1 MSREVPEVR
10 LAGRG
15 GQGVVT
21 AGELLGQAVLS
32 EGRHAQ
38 AMPAFGPE
46 RRGALAS
53 CTLRISDGEILL
65 KYAATAPDVVL
76 VLDPTIW
83 HVANVTLGLQEGGVL
98 VFNTPRSPE
107 EVEED
112 LRSGR
117 FGHRL
122 GVEAAEVVTV
132 DGTGIALEYLG
143 RPIPN
148 TALMGALTAATDLVA
163 IESIESVL
171 RERFGDKAEAN
182 VLAARAGRE
191 RLVRRRVARPS
202 PSTGG

>member
-1 MSREVPEVR
+1 MSRLVPEVR
-10 LAGRG
+10 VAGRG

-21 AGELLGQAVLS
+21 AGELLGLAVVG

-38 AMPAFGPE
+38 AIPAFGPE

-65 KYAATAPDVVL
+65 KFAAAAPDVLL

-83 HVANVTLGLQEGGVL
+83 HVANVTLGLAEGGVL
-98 VFNTPRSPE
+98 IFNTPRSPE
-107 EVEED
+107 EVEAD

-117 FGHRL
+117 FGYRL
-122 GVEAAEVVTV
+122 GVDDAEVVTV
-132 DGTGIALEYLG
+132 DGTGIALELLG

-148 TALMGALTAATDLVA
+148 TALMGALTGATDLV
-163 IESIESVL
+163 SIESVERVI
-171 RERFGDKAEAN
+171 RERFGDKADAN

-191 RLVRRRVARPS
+191 RLQRRVGAVR
-202 PSTGG
+202 GG